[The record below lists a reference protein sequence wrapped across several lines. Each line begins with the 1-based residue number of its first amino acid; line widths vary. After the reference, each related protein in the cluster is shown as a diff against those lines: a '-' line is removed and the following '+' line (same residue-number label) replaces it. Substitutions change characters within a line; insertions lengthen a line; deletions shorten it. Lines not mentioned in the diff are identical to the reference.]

1 MRPVK
6 YYAHFVIDKS
16 PTGEMQ
22 PIDKSGEPVNPAVEF
37 EVGRDGEVVDRR
49 YKFLLY
55 DFDVRPPQIPVDV
68 TWEAP
73 ELREARSPNDPHGHG
88 SASKALRLFMLPD
101 GEVHYVSTVG
111 SAPATGV
118 LNPGDSVDLSSKVGL
133 SAALVSTTRRARVI
147 EEVVN
152 DGNEVKRP
160 AVRVRVRKDGDEAS
174 RWIPGQDV
182 APMRVGGDVFYVG
195 YGSRAMPLPFRIHLV
210 DFKEKQY
217 PRGANQQA
225 MSAEFSSRVLLDDNL
240 EIRRNSE
247 WLGALDMAG
256 LLELTSAATVAQM
269 LERSDFSKRY
279 EEGSP
284 ISVMEFLYPLLQGYD
299 SVAVEADVELG
310 GSDQLWNLMMGRVV
324 QERYGMEPQVAI
336 TMPLLVG
343 TDGVRKMSQSLGNYI
358 GVEDPPEEMFG
369 KTMSIP
375 DAAMV
380 EWFRL
385 AADVEPEE
393 AARIEAGLA
402 SGEVHPR
409 ETKRRLARAVTALY
423 WGEDAA
429 VEAERAFDRVF
440 KLGGIPEDIDTFTL
454 PEEETIVLPSL
465 IREVFG
471 LSGAEARRLLTQ
483 GAVKLEGE
491 AVDTQELGRS
501 ELEGRVLQVGKRRFV
516 RLI

>member
-1 MRPVK
+1 
-6 YYAHFVIDKS
+6 
-16 PTGEMQ
+16 
-22 PIDKSGEPVNPAVEF
+22 
-37 EVGRDGEVVDRR
+37 
-49 YKFLLY
+49 
-55 DFDVRPPQIPVDV
+55 
-68 TWEAP
+68 
-73 ELREARSPNDPHGHG
+73 
-88 SASKALRLFMLPD
+88 
-101 GEVHYVSTVG
+101 
-111 SAPATGV
+111 
-118 LNPGDSVDLSSKVGL
+118 
-133 SAALVSTTRRARVI
+133 
-147 EEVVN
+147 
-152 DGNEVKRP
+152 
-160 AVRVRVRKDGDEAS
+160 
-174 RWIPGQDV
+174 
-182 APMRVGGDVFYVG
+182 
-195 YGSRAMPLPFRIHLV
+195 
-210 DFKEKQY
+210 
-217 PRGANQQA
+217 
-225 MSAEFSSRVLLDDNL
+225 
-240 EIRRNSE
+240 
-247 WLGALDMAG
+247 MAG

-402 SGEVHPR
+402 SGEVHPG